1 VWTNIVKNEHGS
13 RLSEV
18 TDCRQ
23 KDWDSFVNRDVG
35 ISLFTSSSFLS
46 GPATDVV
53 LYPAV
58 IGDTFVVVCNI
69 YWFSLGGFATA
80 GNRVRYENVLPGR
93 KEERKRLGCGPFY
106 DNTPYGPVFEP
117 ATSRTRNMSVI
128 RVLGVSFPGINRHT
142 SKAYRSIHF
151 VGAKCGVFSTS
162 PIS

>member
-1 VWTNIVKNEHGS
+1 MYCLSFFHRIQTSRANSLTVARVWTNIVKNEHGS

-69 YWFSLGGFATA
+69 YLLVFLRRFC
-80 GNRVRYENVLPGR
+80 NGR
-93 KEERKRLGCGPFY
+93 E
-106 DNTPYGPVFEP
+106 
-117 ATSRTRNMSVI
+117 
-128 RVLGVSFPGINRHT
+128 
-142 SKAYRSIHF
+142 
-151 VGAKCGVFSTS
+151 
-162 PIS
+162 